1 MSRTMLSIITAAGL
15 AVVSIA
21 LMICRYQ
28 VLGEAVKVPT
38 GPGTWKVTL
47 LVQGQSVGNDARLLT
62 TTPLDFGH
70 QHILD
75 EVYRSDELLAKP
87 PDSKHPGRRQV
98 LWTQRSGV
106 GEGPFRARYEF
117 YCAVNVRQPTAPM
130 SELAKLIN
138 ASPHPGTLLKSEP
151 RIPSDHA
158 DISTLARNLTAGLE
172 DSRDQFE
179 ALFHYVDQEIASEP
193 SIPGRGLSGLEC
205 LKNGRGDSGA
215 KSRLLVALC
224 RNRGIPARLVSGLTL
239 KRGREQTAHVWV
251 EAWVHNHWLP
261 ACPAYH
267 ALGRVPA
274 SYLVFNYGDYPVVR
288 GRNVRDLKYAFLVER
303 STGDEDVAAADSSSL
318 RRLFTRLSLYALPP
332 PEQRLVEFLLLVPI
346 AALIVCIYRNVIG
359 LGSFGTFAPALVG
372 LAFRDLGGLPGILVF
387 VSIVLIG
394 WVMRRLLDQY
404 HLLQVPRVAFLL
416 SLVVIVLI
424 SAIVAA
430 NYQDLPATKYVSLFP
445 IVILTG
451 MIERF
456 WILEVEDSTAS
467 SFRTLL
473 TTLIIAASI
482 SLFLSLHAVVRHMFR
497 FPETLGLIMA
507 AQLLLGRYTGY
518 RLSELLRFREFL
530 KQERPSSL
538 SLHVAPE
545 DGWQI

>member
-1 MSRTMLSIITAAGL
+1 MSRTMLSVITAAAL
-15 AVVSIA
+15 SMASLV

-28 VLGEAVKVPT
+28 ILGDEVKLPT
-38 GPGTWKVTL
+38 GPGAWRVTL
-47 LVQGQSVGNDARLLT
+47 LVQGQSIGNDARMLT

-75 EVYRSDELLAKP
+75 ELYRSDELLAKP
-87 PDSKHPGRRQV
+87 PDSKHPERRQV
-98 LWTQRSGV
+98 LWTQRPGV
-106 GEGPFRARYEF
+106 PEGPFRARYQF
-117 YCAVNVRQPTAPM
+117 YCAINVHSPTAPM
-130 SELAKLIN
+130 SELAKRIN
-138 ASPHPGTLLKSEP
+138 AAPHPGTLLKSEP
-151 RIPSDHA
+151 RIQSDHA
-158 DISTLARNLTAGLE
+158 DISALARNLTVGLD

-179 ALFHYVDQEIASEP
+179 ALFRYVDQEIGSEP
-193 SIPGRGLSGLEC
+193 SIPGRGLSAVDC
-205 LKNGRGDSGA
+205 LKYGSGDSGA

-224 RNRGIPARLVSGLTL
+224 RNRGIPARLLTGLTL
-239 KRGREQTAHVWV
+239 KRGREQTAHFWV
-251 EAWVHNHWLP
+251 EGWVHNHWLP
-261 ACPAYH
+261 ACPSYH
-267 ALGRVPA
+267 SVGRVPA
-274 SYLVFNYGDYPVVR
+274 SYLIFNYGDYPLVR
-288 GRNVRDLKYAFLVER
+288 GRNIRDLKYAFLIER
-303 STGDEDVAAADSSSL
+303 PVADEDGVAADGSPL
-318 RRLFTRLSLYALPP
+318 RRLLARLSLYALPP
-332 PEQRLVEFLLLVPI
+332 PEQRLVEFLLLLPI

-394 WVMRRLLDQY
+394 WVMRRVLDHY

-430 NYQDLPATKYVSLFP
+430 NYQDLPATKYISLFP
-445 IVILTG
+445 MVILTG

-473 TTLIIAASI
+473 TTLIIAGSI

-497 FPETLGLIMA
+497 FPETLGLVMA
-507 AQLLLGRYTGY
+507 AQLLIGRYTGY
-518 RLSELLRFREFL
+518 RLSELFRFRDFL
-530 KQERPSSL
+530 KNESPGPLTIRA
-538 SLHVAPE
+538 AP
-545 DGWQI
+545 DNGWQI